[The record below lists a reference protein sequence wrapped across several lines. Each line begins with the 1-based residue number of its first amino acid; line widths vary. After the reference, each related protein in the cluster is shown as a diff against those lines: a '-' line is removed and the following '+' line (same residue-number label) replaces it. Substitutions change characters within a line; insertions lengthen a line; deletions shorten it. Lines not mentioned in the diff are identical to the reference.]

1 MKELAK
7 RLPLLLM
14 ALLFLSLL
22 SACNAIIET
31 RGVDIS
37 VNLPGSPPPL
47 IGEDSVSVST
57 QAELEGEILN
67 MVRGRDERGLFR
79 IELPSPYDIEYMVL
93 AAIEQMSMEPLAAY
107 ATSAITAIQE
117 EGHGY
122 VTIEIVIGY
131 QKTLEQITEVQL
143 VTNEVIF
150 DILLS
155 QMLREGETY
164 LAMLSPPEIAGFGA
178 IEEMIL
184 DYYYRQALDIIVLPQ
199 TQIGFFPGSGGDEQR
214 IAVIEL
220 DFGFSQNT
228 LTRKRAQLRLAAG
241 ALIDALPEDL
251 TLPQQIHYLTESL
264 ADTVFETLEE
274 VPQADLKEL
283 RPLATTAFGALVE
296 GSATSEGYA
305 MAFKALMELLGVESH
320 VIQGEREGERHVWN
334 IVQIDGYY
342 YHIDVSLLSL
352 LGPEYTLF
360 LSDEIMILQ
369 NGYSWDTRDYPSADG
384 PALAFG

>member
-1 MKELAK
+1 MKELTK
-7 RLPLLLM
+7 RLPILLT
-14 ALLFLSLL
+14 ALLFTVLL

-31 RGVDIS
+31 RGVDITF
-37 VNLPGSPPPL
+37 NLPESPPPF
-47 IGEDSVSVST
+47 IGEDSISVST
-57 QAELEGEILN
+57 QDELESEMLS
-67 MVRGRDERGLFR
+67 MVRSREERGLFR

-131 QKTLEQITEVQL
+131 QKTLEQITGVRP
-143 VTNEVIF
+143 VSNEVIF

-199 TQIGFFPGSGGDEQR
+199 TQVGFFPGSGGEEQR

-228 LTRKRAQLRLAAG
+228 LSRKRAQLRLAAG
-241 ALIDALPEDL
+241 ALIDALPENL
-251 TLPQQIHYLTESL
+251 TLPQQIRHLSYSL
-264 ADTVFETLEE
+264 AESVHENLEE

-283 RPLATTAFGALVE
+283 RPLSTTAFGALVE
-296 GSATSEGYA
+296 ASATSEGYA
-305 MAFKALMELLGVESH
+305 MAFKALMDLLGVESH
-320 VIQGEREGERHVWN
+320 VVQGEREDERHVWN

-342 YHIDVSLLSL
+342 YHIDVSLLAL

-369 NGYSWDTRDYPSADG
+369 NGYSWDTRLYPTADG
-384 PALAFG
+384 PNLAFW